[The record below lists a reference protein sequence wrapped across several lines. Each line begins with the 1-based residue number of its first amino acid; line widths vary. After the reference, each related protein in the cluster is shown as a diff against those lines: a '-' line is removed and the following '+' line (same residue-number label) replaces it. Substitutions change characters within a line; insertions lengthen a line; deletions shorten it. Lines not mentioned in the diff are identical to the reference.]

1 MMNALSIWINHL
13 QLSRKLNHHFAEAE
27 NMAKSLENSAEAENM
42 TEPKDSSAQKQAP
55 Y

>member
-1 MMNALSIWINHL
+1 MNALSIWINHL
-13 QLSRKLNHHFAEAE
+13 QSSRKLNQDFAEAE

-42 TEPKDSSAQKQAP
+42 TEPKDSSAQKQTL